1 MSTHAARKMRTVLRN
16 AQTVLAIELLVAAQ
30 AIDWRVG
37 MKMQPLA
44 EKHAM
49 SLEEAD
55 AEAVAFTE
63 AARHRHLIAEQLA
76 RALMPFYL
84 AVREL
89 SRSVTEDR
97 QLSDDV
103 RKVAWSLSSSH
114 APF

>member
-1 MSTHAARKMRTVLRN
+1 V
-16 AQTVLAIELLVAAQ
+16 AQ
-30 AIDWRVG
+30 ALEWRVG

-44 EKHAM
+44 EKRAM

-55 AEAVAFTE
+55 AEAVAFSE
-63 AARHRHLIAEQLA
+63 AVRHRHLIAEQLA
-76 RALMPFYL
+76 PALGPFYL

-97 QLSDDV
+97 QLSEDV
-103 RKVAWSLSSSH
+103 RKVAGLLSSSH